1 MKIIGKYRVPFGVE
15 SGGHTLN
22 PGFSSTTGVQIRMTR
37 FQNVI
42 YHSNN
47 QTVDVGP
54 GLVWENV
61 YAALDPYNVTVT
73 GGRVTGVGVGGLVLG
88 GGYSWK
94 TNQYGLSID
103 NVFEYEVRN
112 TVADKSLRPPITLL
126 KMMIK

>member
-1 MKIIGKYRVPFGVE
+1 MKIIGQYRVPFGVE

-22 PGFSSTTGVQIRMTR
+22 PGFSSTTGAQIRMTR

-54 GLVWENV
+54 GLIWDNV
-61 YAALDPYNVTVT
+61 YAALDPYNITVV
-73 GGRVTGVGVGGLVLG
+73 GGRVTGVGVGERVIGVGVGGLVLG
-88 GGYSWK
+88 SGYSWK

-112 TVADKSLRPPITLL
+112 KIVS
-126 KMMIK
+126 